1 MARDTPCMPRLVN
14 AEDFPGSNRSA
25 YLDAA
30 NIGLMYRGAKQAIVD
45 WQREVADNGSLALPE
60 TVEGNSL
67 DDLHRAAA
75 KLFNAEPEDIA
86 AGSSVTELLGS
97 LAWAVAPGADK
108 NVVGTA
114 PSFPSTVN
122 PWQRVAAHTGCEI
135 RLAEGEGDIV
145 RLEAVHEL
153 IDDAT
158 AVVCISHVEYGRG
171 QVFDLSSLAT
181 AAHEHGALLVV
192 DATQSAGAVPIDVQA
207 DALDVV
213 LSSGYKWLCG
223 PFGAAVMYL
232 APHLQAALEPG
243 LVGFRSHEDIWDLR
257 TDQLDYARSA
267 RRFECST
274 MAYGCAIGLARSI
287 EFLAETGVDR
297 IFEHNMALADL
308 LIEGLLDRGME
319 ITSPRADAERSAI
332 VTARKQDIDSAQ
344 TADRLRAARVVASS
358 RGDSLRFSPHLYT
371 VEEDVERTL
380 TCLDEVL
387 AA

>member
-1 MARDTPCMPRLVN
+1 MPRLTD
-14 AEDFPGSNRSA
+14 AGDFPGSSNSA

-30 NIGLMYRGAKQAIVD
+30 NIGLMYSGAKQAILD
-45 WQREVADNGSLALPE
+45 WQRDVADNGSLALPE
-60 TVEGNSL
+60 TVEGHAL

-86 AGSSVTELLGS
+86 GGSSVTELLGS
-97 LAWAVAPGADK
+97 LAWAVAPAAGS

-145 RLEAVHEL
+145 HLETVLDL
-153 IDDAT
+153 IDSDT
-158 AVVCISHVEYGRG
+158 AVVCVSHVEYGRG
-171 QVFDLSSLAT
+171 QRFDLASLS
-181 AAHEHGALLVV
+181 AAAREHGALFVV
-192 DATQSAGAVPIDVQA
+192 DATQSAGAVPIDVRK
-207 DALDVV
+207 DSLDVV

-257 TDQLDYARSA
+257 TDGMDYARSA

-287 EFLAETGVDR
+287 EFLTEAGVDR
-297 IFEHNMALADL
+297 IWAHNMELADL
-308 LIEGLLDRGME
+308 LIEGLVDHGLE
-319 ITSPRADAERSAI
+319 ITSPLADTERSAI
-332 VTARKQDIDSAQ
+332 VTARKQGVDSSQA
-344 TADRLRAARVVASS
+344 ADSLRAARVVASS
-358 RGDSLRFSPHLYT
+358 RGDSLRFSPHLYAD
-371 VEEDVERTL
+371 EEDVERTL
-380 TCLDEVL
+380 ARLDEVL
-387 AA
+387 RA

>member
-1 MARDTPCMPRLVN
+1 MGQLVDPD
-14 AEDFPGSNRSA
+14 DFPGAKQAA

-30 NIGLMYRGAKQAIVD
+30 NIALMYQGAQRAIVD
-45 WQREVADNGSLALPE
+45 WQRDVADNGSLALPE
-60 TVEGNSL
+60 TVEGNAL

-75 KLFNAEPEDIA
+75 KLFNAKPEDIA
-86 AGSSVTELLGS
+86 VGSSVTELLGS
-97 LAWAVAPGADK
+97 LAWAVAPGAGS

-145 RLEAVHEL
+145 PLDAVLEL
-153 IDDAT
+153 IDDDT
-158 AVVCISHVEYGRG
+158 SVVCISHVEYGRG
-171 QVFDLSSLAT
+171 QRFDLSSLAAT
-181 AAHEHGALLVV
+181 ARQHGALFVV
-192 DATQSAGAVPIDVQA
+192 DATQSAGAVPIDVQP
-207 DALDVV
+207 DAIDVV

-232 APHLQAALEPG
+232 APHLQADLEPG

-257 TDQLDYARSA
+257 TDGLDYARSA

-287 EFLAETGVDR
+287 EFLVEVGVDR
-297 IFEHNMALADL
+297 IYEHDIELSDM
-308 LIEGLLDRGME
+308 LIEGLRDRGLE
-319 ITSPRADAERSAI
+319 ITSPLADAERSAI
-332 VTARKQDIDSAQ
+332 VTARKPGVDSGE

-371 VEEDVERTL
+371 VEEDIDRTL
-380 TCLDEVL
+380 ACLDGIL
-387 AA
+387 QA